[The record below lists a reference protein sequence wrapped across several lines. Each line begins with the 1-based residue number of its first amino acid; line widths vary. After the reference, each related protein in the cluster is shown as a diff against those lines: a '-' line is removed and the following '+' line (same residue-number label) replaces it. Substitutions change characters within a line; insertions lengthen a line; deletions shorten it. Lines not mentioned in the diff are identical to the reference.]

1 MEKINRQFLFFN
13 TRAAFEEQLKNI
25 KDTSIVFVAEDNI
38 IWTHGVVFGG
48 TGSYLNG
55 YATKAYVDQVV
66 GNIEIPSIHIESEIL
81 EGSEDPV
88 SSKALWLALKEK
100 LDTKQF
106 LAKIDGQL
114 DRTSTNLVQ
123 NKAVAN
129 AIKQIEDS
137 QTQLG
142 EDLQET
148 IQNNIKSYI
157 QTVVYKDLA
166 TLLHN
171 ASAVEI
177 SVVDSLDEVTNPQ
190 PNVMYLVLSDSE
202 ESLYTMYVYSDGWV
216 NVGTQKAEVSF
227 ADYYNKGEIDDM
239 LSRMDGSVVTRL
251 DNYYTKIQVDDK
263 LRRFYDKD
271 YIDDVLNN
279 YYNKDYVDES
289 IQSIEHSISSINSQL
304 KNYYTK
310 NQVDSINRQFVT
322 KPSVYTPDQGFGS
335 EGTDGPGEYT
345 SSQPNHIILE
355 QAEYETLTQ
364 YEDDTL
370 YFVLEPRE
378 EINWTFGGT
387 FPITFT
393 GGDGIGTFPITL
405 K

>member
-1 MEKINRQFLFFN
+1 M
-13 TRAAFEEQLKNI
+13 
-25 KDTSIVFVAEDNI
+25 
-38 IWTHGVVFGG
+38 
-48 TGSYLNG
+48 
-55 YATKAYVDQVV
+55 
-66 GNIEIPSIHIESEIL
+66 
-81 EGSEDPV
+81 
-88 SSKALWLALKEK
+88 
-100 LDTKQF
+100 
-106 LAKIDGQL
+106 
-114 DRTSTNLVQ
+114 
-123 NKAVAN
+123 
-129 AIKQIEDS
+129 
-137 QTQLG
+137 G

-157 QTVVYKDLA
+157 QTVVYEDLA
-166 TLLHN
+166 ALLHN

-177 SVVDSLDEVTNPQ
+177 SVVNSLDEVTNPQ
-190 PNVMYLVLSDSE
+190 PNIMYLVLSDSE
-202 ESLYTMYVYSDGWV
+202 ESLYTMYVYSNGWV
-216 NVGTQKAEVSF
+216 NVGTQNAEISF

-271 YIDDVLNN
+271 YIDNVLNN
-279 YYNKDYVDES
+279 YYNKEHVDES
-289 IQSIEHSISSINSQL
+289 IQSIERSISNINSQL

-335 EGTDGPGEYT
+335 EETDGPGEYT
-345 SSQPNHIILE
+345 PAQPNHIILE
-355 QAEYETLTQ
+355 QTEYEALTQ

-393 GGDGIGTFPITL
+393 GGEGIGTFPITL
-405 K
+405 Q